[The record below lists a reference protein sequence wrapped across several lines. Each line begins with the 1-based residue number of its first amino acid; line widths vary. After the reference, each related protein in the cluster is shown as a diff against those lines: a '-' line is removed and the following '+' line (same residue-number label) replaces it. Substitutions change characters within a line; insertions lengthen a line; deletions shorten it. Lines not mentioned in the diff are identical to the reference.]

1 MFANI
6 NQEALQAASRKAVI
20 INSQWEELLAF
31 RISLQKSLDAANK
44 LPSADILGLA
54 EDIRDGNAAD
64 QIRHDQQKTLKQV
77 QSMIASLYGCLQPEV
92 EGSSKKN
99 KENLDSNSHREKERK
114 RKSQLKLFDNL
125 DVDEMWEKIESTQ
138 NSLQPQWETI
148 LDRMNTRVQFGLGGQ
163 KSAGNKAL
171 KVFHQSP
178 W

>member
-6 NQEALQAASRKAVI
+6 NQEALQAASRKATI

-44 LPSADILGLA
+44 LPSADILGLLA
-54 EDIRDGNAAD
+54 EDIIPDGNALE
-64 QIRHDQQKTLKQV
+64 QIRHVQQKNLKQV
-77 QSMIASLYGCLQPEV
+77 QNMIASLYDCLHPEDQ
-92 EGSSKKN
+92 GSSK
-99 KENLDSNSHREKERK
+99 NLDSNSHREKERK
-114 RKSQLKLFDNL
+114 RKSQLKLFDSL
-125 DVDEMWEKIESTQ
+125 DADEMWEKIESTQ
-138 NSLQPQWETI
+138 NSLQPQWESI